1 QIFVVNENNLNK
13 VRLGFYNSKEEAT
26 AVREQLPSE
35 LRIGFIVEVKDND
48 YNKIIKSLKPSP
60 KAESTQPVQPVQT
73 IKEDNIPEQ
82 KQEIKDSTIPNIQT
96 ETKVEYKIRL
106 STLQD
111 TKLFNGSQIKKFGL
125 IEEVKSGSL
134 TTFYLS
140 GFENKKEAM
149 DIIESVKSSGFPR
162 AQLVKLINGE
172 YIIEN

>member
-1 QIFVVNENNLNK
+1 
-13 VRLGFYNSKEEAT
+13 VRLGFYNSKEEAA

-35 LRIGFIVEVKDND
+35 LRIGFIVEVKDSD
-48 YNKIIKSLKPSP
+48 YNKIIKSLKPSLL
-60 KAESTQPVQPVQT
+60 KLESTQPVQPVQT
-73 IKEDNIPEQ
+73 IKEDNKPIQ
-82 KQEIKDSTIPNIQT
+82 KQEVKDSTIPTVQT
-96 ETKVEYKIRL
+96 ETKAEYKIRL